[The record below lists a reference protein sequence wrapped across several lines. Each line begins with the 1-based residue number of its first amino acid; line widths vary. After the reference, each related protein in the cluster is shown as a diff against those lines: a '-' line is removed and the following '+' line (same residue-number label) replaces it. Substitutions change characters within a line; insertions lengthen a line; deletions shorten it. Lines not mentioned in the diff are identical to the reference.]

1 MQWSNTLPV
10 LSKIANQHKLN
21 NSNMK
26 KPLTQVKLL
35 NHFPELTIHASS
47 NGLAHNAWKNGEF
60 TCSEVE
66 P

>member
-1 MQWSNTLPV
+1 
-10 LSKIANQHKLN
+10 
-21 NSNMK
+21 MK

-47 NGLAHNAWKNGEF
+47 NGLTHNAWKNGEF